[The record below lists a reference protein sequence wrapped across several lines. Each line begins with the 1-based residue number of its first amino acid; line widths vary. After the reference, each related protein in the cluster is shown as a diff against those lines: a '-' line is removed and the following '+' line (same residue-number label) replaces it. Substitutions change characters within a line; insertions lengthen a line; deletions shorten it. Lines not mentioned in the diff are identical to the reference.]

1 MRRSSRSGNIGAN
14 YACPLIFTLH
24 YEYAKLELENFRM
37 AHLFVDLNPSTH
49 YWDKRS
55 GLSRDEWF
63 SRLQS
68 STTLYVGNLSFYTTE
83 DQIYE
88 LFSRCAEVSKVV
100 MGLNRFKKSPCGF
113 CFVEFASHADASI
126 ALSILNTTSVDD
138 RIVRIDWDAGVD
150 EGRQFGRGQSG
161 DQWRDDFR
169 EDFDPARGG
178 QGRALLKTLDD
189 PMGRQIFV
197 GKKDFASRATEGTY
211 HRGGKGKGKGQW
223 DGGAE
228 KRRRSEGEGDNNT
241 GGGGGF
247 YKRVRNN

>member
-1 MRRSSRSGNIGAN
+1 
-14 YACPLIFTLH
+14 
-24 YEYAKLELENFRM
+24 M

-63 SRLQS
+63 QRLLN

-88 LFSRCAEVSKVV
+88 LFSKAGRVNRVV

-113 CFVEFASHADASI
+113 CFVEFGNHDNAARAISL
-126 ALSILNTTSVDD
+126 LSGTMLDD
-138 RIVRIDWDAGVD
+138 RPIRADWDAGME
-150 EGRQFGRGQSG
+150 EGRQFGRGQTG

-169 EDFDPARGG
+169 DDYDAARGG

-189 PMGRQIFV
+189 PSGKQIFV
-197 GKKDFASRATEGTY
+197 GKREF
-211 HRGGKGKGKGQW
+211 GKGKGGKSGKGWQ
-223 DGGAE
+223 GE
-228 KRRRSEGEGDNNT
+228 KRRRDDEDR
-241 GGGGGF
+241 GGGGF
-247 YKRVRNN
+247 YKKSRNY

>member
-1 MRRSSRSGNIGAN
+1 
-14 YACPLIFTLH
+14 
-24 YEYAKLELENFRM
+24 M

-55 GLSRDEWF
+55 GLSREEWLM
-63 SRLQS
+63 RLQS

-113 CFVEFASHADASI
+113 CFVEFLSHDEAAK
-126 ALSILNTTSVDD
+126 ALSIMNTTSMDD
-138 RIVRIDWDAGVD
+138 RIVRIDWDAGME
-150 EGRQFGRGQSG
+150 EGRQFGRGQTG

-169 EDFDPARGG
+169 EDYDPARGG

-197 GKKDFASRATEGTY
+197 GKKDFAHRASEGASY
-211 HRGGKGKGKGQW
+211 SKGGKGRGKGQW
-223 DGGAE
+223 DGGAD
-228 KRRRSEGEGDNNT
+228 KRRRSEGEGGDNQG

>member
-1 MRRSSRSGNIGAN
+1 
-14 YACPLIFTLH
+14 
-24 YEYAKLELENFRM
+24 M

-63 SRLQS
+63 QRLLN

-88 LFSRCAEVSKVV
+88 LFSKAGRVNRVV

-113 CFVEFASHADASI
+113 CFVEFGNHDDAARAISL
-126 ALSILNTTSVDD
+126 LSGTMLDD
-138 RIVRIDWDAGVD
+138 RPIRADWDAGME
-150 EGRQFGRGQSG
+150 EGRQFGRGQTG

-169 EDFDPARGG
+169 DDYDAARGG

-189 PMGRQIFV
+189 PSGKQIFV
-197 GKKDFASRATEGTY
+197 GKREF
-211 HRGGKGKGKGQW
+211 GKGKGGKGGKGWQ
-223 DGGAE
+223 GE
-228 KRRRSEGEGDNNT
+228 KRRRDDEDR
-241 GGGGGF
+241 GGGGF
-247 YKRVRNN
+247 YKKSRNY